1 MFNDVIQ
8 FWFEDIDHQL
18 WWEKNS
24 DFDQLIRDRFL
35 TLHQQAAS
43 GELFQWRESALGC
56 LAEII
61 ILDQFSRNMFRDT
74 AQSFS
79 YDGQALVLAQTAIA
93 RGIDK
98 QLTSPQ
104 RSFLYL
110 PFMHSESLIIHQQ
123 AEVLYKAHGV
133 AANLEFELK
142 HKRIIEQF
150 SRYPHRNIIL
160 NRHSTEQEIA
170 FLTQQNSHF

>member
-1 MFNDVIQ
+1 MFNEIIQ
-8 FWFEDIDHQL
+8 FWFEQIEHKL

-24 DFDQLIRDRFL
+24 DFDQLIRERFL

-43 GELFQWRESALGC
+43 GELFQWRETALGC

-61 ILDQFSRNMFRDT
+61 ILDQFSRNMFRDS

-93 RGIDK
+93 RGMDK
-98 QLTSPQ
+98 QLTTVQ

-123 AEVLYKAHGV
+123 AEALYKANGSPE
-133 AANLEFELK
+133 NIEFELK

-160 NRHSTEQEIA
+160 NRPSTEQEIT
-170 FLTQQNSHF
+170 FLTQPNSHF